1 MKLGS
6 RDGKARGEKARGGGM
21 LRRLLRNEDGALIIL
36 SLQIFLFMLIT
47 TGIAIDL
54 VRVEERRTLIQNT
67 IDRAVLAAASL
78 SQKRD
83 PKLVVKDYL
92 TKAGLG
98 YIANDASFNP
108 KVEGSIAQGWRR
120 VTVEVDDKMPTIF
133 GPLLGVNSLAAA
145 GDTQAMQAVGNV
157 EISLVLDISG
167 SMDTAVPDNPDCTY
181 NCVKSKT
188 RIQHLREAAKTFVN
202 TVFASAN
209 GGVAAGRTSI
219 SVVPYSTNVYLG
231 PEMQEGFPL
240 SNDFT
245 ITPGS
250 GYAMPQCADFVASD
264 YDTLQIDGKTPL
276 TRTMYGSSYKYG
288 DALGTLVSNNN
299 TGNNPAQVWHNCLDT
314 VQNRVIPLSDDP
326 AFLAADT
333 TGFID
338 KLTVSG
344 STSIELGTK
353 WGLALLDPSA
363 RDEVAKMSSVSSS
376 FRETKPRPIDYDG
389 DTMKVLVLMT
399 DGENQY
405 NFSTL
410 PGFRSGPSG
419 IMSTLG
425 VDTLGSFGPSATTAS
440 GIYYHD
446 ASKTSAPYYKY
457 ETGTWVARSAITK
470 TTQEQ
475 QVQTATCTQYKNSW
489 GQWKWNSCSVGT
501 SNCTQI
507 SATSTLRTYTC
518 KKTVT
523 IDVVTEAPIYDVSY
537 DHLYQVKNWN
547 LNTVAGLVGKPYGRT
562 AGAQYDLMA
571 NSVLARDTK
580 DARTKKLCTA
590 AKAKGIYIFTIA
602 TDAPSA
608 AKTLLQD
615 CSSGPSYYYA
625 VQGSN
630 LSTAFASIAASI
642 SSLRL
647 TN

>member
-1 MKLGS
+1 
-6 RDGKARGEKARGGGM
+6 M
-21 LRRLLRNEDGALIIL
+21 LRRLVRNEEGALIIL

-78 SQKRD
+78 TQKRD

-92 TKAGLG
+92 TKAGLD
-98 YIANDASFNP
+98 YIANDSSFNP
-108 KVEGSIAQGWRR
+108 KVEGSIALGWRR
-120 VTVEVDDKMPTIF
+120 VTVEVDDDMPTIF
-133 GPLLGVNSLAAA
+133 GPLLGVNSLAAT

-157 EISLVLDISG
+157 EISLVLDLSG
-167 SMDTAVPDNPDCTY
+167 SMTEYVKDDPSCTRS
-181 NCVKSKT
+181 CTKSKT
-188 RIQHLREAAKTFVN
+188 RFQHLQVAAKTFIN
-202 TVFASAN
+202 TVFASSN
-209 GGVAAGRTSI
+209 DGVAAGRTSV

-231 PEMQEGFPL
+231 SEMQAGYTL
-240 SNDFT
+240 SSDFSVT
-245 ITPGS
+245 GS
-250 GYAMPQCADFVASD
+250 GFAMPQCADFVAGD
-264 YDTLQIDGKTPL
+264 YNTMQIDGAGPL
-276 TRTMYGSSYKYG
+276 TRTMYGSSYRYA
-288 DALGTLVSNNN
+288 DSLSTVVSNGS
-299 TGNNPAQVWHNCLDT
+299 TSNNPSQDWHNCMNSP
-314 VQNRVIPLSDDP
+314 QNRVIPLSSDP
-326 AFLAADT
+326 KFLAADT
-333 TGFID
+333 TGLID
-338 KLTVSG
+338 KLTAG
-344 STSIELGTK
+344 GWTSIDVGTK

-363 RDEVAKMSSVSSS
+363 RDEVAKMTSVSSA

-399 DGENQY
+399 DGANTA

-410 PGFRSGPSG
+410 PGYRTGASG

-425 VDTLGSFGPSATTAS
+425 VNSLGSFGPSATTAS
-440 GIYYHD
+440 GIYYYD

-470 TTQEQ
+470 TTSEQ
-475 QVQTATCTQYKNSW
+475 QVQTATCTQYKNAY

-501 SNCTQI
+501 SDCTM
-507 SATSTLRTYTC
+507 TSSTSSQRTYTC
-518 KKTVT
+518 RKTVT
-523 IDVVTEAPIYDVSY
+523 VSVTTEAPIYDVSY
-537 DHLYQVKNWN
+537 DYLYQTKNWN
-547 LNTVAGLVGKPYGRT
+547 LNTVAGLVGKAYARS

-571 NSVLARDTK
+571 NAVYDTGVK
-580 DARTKKLCTA
+580 DARTKKLCDM
-590 AKAKGIYIFTIA
+590 AKGKGVYIFSVA
-602 TDAPSA
+602 ADAPSEGKA
-608 AKTLLQD
+608 LLEY